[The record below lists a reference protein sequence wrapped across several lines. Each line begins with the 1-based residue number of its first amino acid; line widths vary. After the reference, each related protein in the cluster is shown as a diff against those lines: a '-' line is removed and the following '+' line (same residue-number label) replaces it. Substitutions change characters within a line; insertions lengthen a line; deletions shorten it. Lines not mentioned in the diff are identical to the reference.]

1 MLNTLLFKIQIRN
14 KTVWKFK
21 SWYKKTFRV
30 VPLFLQLID
39 GYAHY
44 RVGGVNNTFKF
55 DYLPVNDGKWH
66 YLEVRWPRL
75 GEIILV
81 MDYGHWQVRLLA
93 PEVTY
98 NNFQI
103 MLKIKEGTDD

>member
-1 MLNTLLFKIQIRN
+1 M
-14 KTVWKFK
+14 
-21 SWYKKTFRV
+21 
-30 VPLFLQLID
+30 PLFLQLID

-66 YLEVRWPRL
+66 YLEVRWPKL

-81 MDYGHWQVRLLA
+81 MDYGHWQVRLLNNL
-93 PEVTY
+93 VTFTTI
-98 NNFQI
+98 NSKN
-103 MLKIKEGTDD
+103 KKEILISFSSFLCIGSNAAALIYLIAV

>member
-1 MLNTLLFKIQIRN
+1 M
-14 KTVWKFK
+14 
-21 SWYKKTFRV
+21 
-30 VPLFLQLID
+30 PLFLQLID

-81 MDYGHWQVRLLA
+81 MDYGHWQVCLLIRGGG
-93 PEVTY
+93 VT
-98 NNFQI
+98 
-103 MLKIKEGTDD
+103 LKIKEGNTD

>member
-1 MLNTLLFKIQIRN
+1 MILNNCSLKYTIRIRLIENLKLFMIC
-14 KTVWKFK
+14 
-21 SWYKKTFRV
+21 WYKKTIRV
-30 VPLFLQLID
+30 VSLSLQLID

-66 YLEVRWPRL
+66 YLEVRWPKL

-81 MDYGHWQVRLLA
+81 MDYGHWQVRL
-93 PEVTY
+93 
-98 NNFQI
+98 QI
-103 MLKIKEGTDD
+103 W

>member
-1 MLNTLLFKIQIRN
+1 M
-14 KTVWKFK
+14 
-21 SWYKKTFRV
+21 
-30 VPLFLQLID
+30 PLFLQLID

-93 PEVTY
+93 PCRGHLQQL
-98 NNFQI
+98 FQI
-103 MLKIKEGTDD
+103 MLKIKEGSND